1 MRRGL
6 ESWGAGCGKKSER
19 GARAFLRP
27 LTLSAH
33 ALKHAHAAALQR
45 ERGVSRRGWCCDC
58 CFASWCCCCS
68 SPRGT
73 LRQEKMKITC
83 HLTTPIPFSLQ
94 PLFFRPL
101 HQKKKTMASLCTMRS
116 ASAAR
121 LTSKVRGSR
130 WRPTAA
136 GVVGDTVIPHPSR
149 AGRGARREGG
159 SCHGTPPPLC
169 WGRDKKL
176 RAEGRVGVTRAPPS
190 LPAFPRFFNLRPR
203 ARRAT
208 SMSATR
214 WVCGLARLRRLCA
227 VAHAIPRGPAFFFLL
242 FFVGRGRWFS
252 PTAAF
257 FAHAPL
263 PLLDRSLPAA
273 VPVR

>member
-1 MRRGL
+1 MREKGRAGF
-6 ESWGAGCGKKSER
+6 EIPKHTRPQPKNSPPAERARPPASSPGHSAASAGSSAGRPAGRWGRPFLAVGARVRKAECAAAWKVGEQVVEKKSER

-33 ALKHAHAAALQR
+33 TLKHARAAALQR

-68 SPRGT
+68 SPRRT

-83 HLTTPIPFSLQ
+83 HPTTPIPFSLQ

-136 GVVGDTVIPHPSR
+136 GVVGDAVIPHPSR

-159 SCHGTPPPLC
+159 SCHGTPPP
-169 WGRDKKL
+169 
-176 RAEGRVGVTRAPPS
+176 
-190 LPAFPRFFNLRPR
+190 
-203 ARRAT
+203 
-208 SMSATR
+208 
-214 WVCGLARLRRLCA
+214 
-227 VAHAIPRGPAFFFLL
+227 
-242 FFVGRGRWFS
+242 
-252 PTAAF
+252 
-257 FAHAPL
+257 
-263 PLLDRSLPAA
+263 PLLGAR
-273 VPVR
+273 